1 MPKGVLMILSFFMRF
16 RHADNTYSNNN
27 EPYLNPTE
35 ILNQPGKQ
43 TVIHIK
49 SQIYT
54 EKEVLG
60 IIEPSTVLEDNGD
73 LIISA
78 ESTTTQNRQYIVVID
93 NFLEHPFTMKNGCH
107 IASFYI
113 LTAEQAKH

>member
-1 MPKGVLMILSFFMRF
+1 MHS

-27 EPYLNPTE
+27 EPFLNPTE

-54 EKEVLG
+54 QKEVLG
-60 IIEPSTVLEDNGD
+60 INEPSTVLEDNDD
-73 LIISA
+73 LIICA
-78 ESTTTQNRQYIVVID
+78 ESTTTHNRHYIVVIN

-113 LTAEQAKH
+113 LTAEQATH